1 MENATSTTE
10 EETEE
15 ETEEGSEVVTG
26 TEETPVSEAETI
38 EDPEE
43 ISVTD
48 PEDASTVVRKVTLQE
63 TAQNV
68 QFSITV
74 SKEAPRLPSKRPKRQ
89 GQR

>member
-1 MENATSTTE
+1 MTSTTE

-15 ETEEGSEVVTG
+15 DSEEVTG
-26 TEETPVSEAETI
+26 TEETPVSEAEMI
-38 EDPEE
+38 EDPEG

-48 PEDASTVVRKVTLQE
+48 LKVASTVTRRVILPE

-68 QFSITV
+68 RFSITV
-74 SKEAPRLPSKRPKRQ
+74 SKKAKRFPSQRPKRQ

>member
-15 ETEEGSEVVTG
+15 DSEVVTG